1 MANTFLT
8 RAASGSV
15 TSDKT
20 FTISTWLKKSANGV
34 QQRWFNHENE
44 SSHVQ
49 KLDLHFIATDLFRM
63 GWWDG
68 SNEYN
73 LDTKRAFRDTNAWYH
88 FVFRLDTTQA
98 TASNR
103 VRLYVN
109 GELQELTAIG
119 GGSPTPQYP
128 AQNGT
133 MNLGQRKL
141 VYGRYQAASPNH
153 YWNGSMSHSHYCDGQ
168 SYAPTVFGETD
179 STTGEWKIKTNV
191 TATYG
196 NNGHF
201 ILKDGNS
208 VTDQSGN
215 SNNFT
220 VGGGT
225 LTKTEDN
232 PSNIF
237 CTGNPLA
244 RYNGNVNYSNG
255 ANFITGGGNNW
266 TMGSATMGASTGKY
280 YYELKILSAGTG
292 SGYFKMGFQS
302 ADQSYAN
309 AGHSAQSELDAS
321 YAFYCQNGNLEVR
334 TDGAVISGYDISTL
348 GVSFSMNDIMCLA
361 IDMDNKK
368 AYFRKNADAWIKSA
382 DPVNGTN
389 GLDVSSEYP
398 AGKGMVPNFA
408 IYYPGTAA
416 LNFGNGYFGTTA
428 VSSAGTNASN
438 NGIFEFDVPTG
449 YTALSTKG
457 LNL

>member
-1 MANTFLT
+1 MTTSVSRTLT
-8 RAASGSV
+8 SNGSRR
-15 TSDKT
+15 KA
-20 FTISTWLKKSANGV
+20 TISFWYKKCEIGTSRMLF
-34 QQRWFNHENE
+34 QSY
-44 SSHVQ
+44 SSGGNNQNLLTVNDDT
-49 KLDLHFIATDLFRM
+49 LRF
-63 GWWDG
+63 G
-68 SNEYN
+68 SQVGNSYVIN
-73 LDTKRAFRDTNAWYH
+73 LITNRKFRDTNAWYH
-88 FVFRLDTTQA
+88 IVISVDTEQGTN
-98 TASNR
+98 SNR
-103 VRLYVN
+103 AKMYIN
-109 GELQELTAIG
+109 GVQETSFSTEVYPSQNQDLQMNISGEHFNININGDGAGMEASCVYSHVHFIDGTAYNAD
-119 GGSPTPQYP
+119 T
-128 AQNGT
+128 
-133 MNLGQRKL
+133 
-141 VYGRYQAASPNH
+141 
-153 YWNGSMSHSHYCDGQ
+153 
-168 SYAPTVFGETD
+168 FGETD
-179 STTGEWKIKTNV
+179 ATTGEWKIKTSPSV
-191 TATYG
+191 TYG
-196 NNGHF
+196 TNGFF

-220 VGGGT
+220 ATGT

-244 RYNGNVNYSNG
+244 RYGGNLNYTNGN
-255 ANFITGGGNNW
+255 NFITGGGNNW

-428 VSSAGTNASN
+428 VSSAGTNASGI
-438 NGIFEFDVPTG
+438 GIFEYDVPTG